1 MKLLLIEDDR
11 VIGQQIA
18 EDFSHWQLETHLVE
32 DFQHVYEQ
40 YERLQPDLVL
50 IDIQLPAFDGFHWC
64 RQIRA
69 NSNVPILFL
78 SSRDQPMDMVM
89 AMQMGADDYVQKP
102 FHMDVLRSKV
112 QALLRRAYDYQEV
125 STPSTQRINGLQV
138 DAASMTVSKGE
149 EVVSLTKNEA
159 FILNVLLDVPNEVV
173 TRDTLMTK
181 LWDDARF
188 VNDNTLTVN
197 VNRLRTKLTDLG
209 APQMIE
215 TKKGVGYKLVK
226 TDD

>member
-11 VIGQQIA
+11 MIGQQIA
-18 EDFSHWQLETHLVE
+18 EDFAHWQLETYLVD

-40 YERLQPDLVL
+40 YEQLKPDLVL

-112 QALLRRAYDYQEV
+112 QALLRRAYDYQER
-125 STPSTQRINGLQV
+125 TAPSTQHINGLQV
-138 DAASMTVSKGE
+138 DAVSMTVTKGE
-149 EVVSLTKNEA
+149 QVVSLTKNEA
-159 FILNVLLDVPNEVV
+159 FILNVLLDVPNGVV

-197 VNRLRTKLTDLG
+197 VNRLRSKLADLG
-209 APQMIE
+209 EPDMIE
-215 TKKGVGYKLVK
+215 TKKGVGYKLVQRH
-226 TDD
+226 D

>member
-11 VIGQQIA
+11 MIGQQIA
-18 EDFSHWQLETHLVE
+18 EDFAHWQLETHLVD

-40 YERLQPDLVL
+40 YEQLKPDLVL

-112 QALLRRAYDYQEV
+112 QALLRRAYDYQER
-125 STPSTQRINGLQV
+125 TAPSTQHINGLQV
-138 DAASMTVSKGE
+138 DAASMTVTKGE
-149 EVVSLTKNEA
+149 QVVSLTKNEA
-159 FILNVLLDVPNEVV
+159 FILNVLLDVPNGVV

-197 VNRLRTKLTDLG
+197 VNRLRSKLADLG
-209 APQMIE
+209 EPDMIE
-215 TKKGVGYKLVK
+215 TKKGVGYKLVQRH
-226 TDD
+226 D

>member
-11 VIGQQIA
+11 MIGQQIA
-18 EDFSHWQLETHLVE
+18 EDFAHWQLETYLVD

-40 YERLQPDLVL
+40 YEQLKPDLVL

-112 QALLRRAYDYQEV
+112 QALLRRAYDYQER
-125 STPSTQRINGLQV
+125 TAPSTQHVNGLQV
-138 DAASMTVSKGE
+138 DAASMTVTKGE
-149 EVVSLTKNEA
+149 QVVSLTKNEA
-159 FILNVLLDVPNEVV
+159 FILNVLLDVPNGVV

-197 VNRLRTKLTDLG
+197 VNRLRSKLADLG
-209 APQMIE
+209 EPDMIE
-215 TKKGVGYKLVK
+215 TKKGVGYKLVQRH
-226 TDD
+226 D

>member
-11 VIGQQIA
+11 MIGQQIA
-18 EDFSHWQLETHLVE
+18 EDFAHWQLETYLVD

-40 YERLQPDLVL
+40 YEQLKPDLVL

-112 QALLRRAYDYQEV
+112 QALLRRAYDYQER
-125 STPSTQRINGLQV
+125 TAPSTQHINGLQV
-138 DAASMTVSKGE
+138 DAASMTVTKGE
-149 EVVSLTKNEA
+149 QVVSLTKNEA
-159 FILNVLLDVPNEVV
+159 FILNVLLDVPNGVV

-197 VNRLRTKLTDLG
+197 VNRLRSKLADLG
-209 APQMIE
+209 EPDMIE
-215 TKKGVGYKLVK
+215 TKKGVGYKLVQRH
-226 TDD
+226 D

>member
-11 VIGQQIA
+11 MIGQQIA
-18 EDFSHWQLETHLVE
+18 EDFAHWQLETYLVD

-40 YERLQPDLVL
+40 YEQLKPDLVL

-112 QALLRRAYDYQEV
+112 QALLRRAYDYQER
-125 STPSTQRINGLQV
+125 TAPSTQHINGLQV
-138 DAASMTVSKGE
+138 DAASMTVTKGE
-149 EVVSLTKNEA
+149 QVASLTKNEA
-159 FILNVLLDVPNEVV
+159 FILNVLLDVPNGVV

-197 VNRLRTKLTDLG
+197 VNRLRSKLADLG
-209 APQMIE
+209 EPDMIE
-215 TKKGVGYKLVK
+215 TKKGVGYKLVQRH
-226 TDD
+226 D

>member
-11 VIGQQIA
+11 MIGQQIA
-18 EDFSHWQLETHLVE
+18 EDFAHWQLETYLVD

-40 YERLQPDLVL
+40 YEQLNPDLVL

-112 QALLRRAYDYQEV
+112 QALLRRAYDYQER
-125 STPSTQRINGLQV
+125 TAPSTQHINGLQV
-138 DAASMTVSKGE
+138 DAASMTVTKGE
-149 EVVSLTKNEA
+149 QVVSLTKNEA
-159 FILNVLLDVPNEVV
+159 FILNVLLDVPNDVV

-197 VNRLRTKLTDLG
+197 VNRLRSKLADLG
-209 APQMIE
+209 EPDMIE
-215 TKKGVGYKLVK
+215 TKKGVGYKLVQRH
-226 TDD
+226 D